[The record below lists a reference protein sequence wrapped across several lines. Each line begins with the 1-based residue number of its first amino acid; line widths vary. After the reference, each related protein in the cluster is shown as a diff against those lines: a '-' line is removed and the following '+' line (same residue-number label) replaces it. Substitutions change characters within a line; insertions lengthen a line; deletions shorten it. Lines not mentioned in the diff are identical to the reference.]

1 MPPEKRWDVYPKIT
15 AEAER
20 ELREYS
26 PVLKQI
32 LFNRGY
38 TTQASAQEFIAAQPP
53 SGAAPEN
60 MLGITAA
67 VERIDYALTHS
78 EPIAI
83 YGDYDADGVTA
94 TALLVQFLRQLD
106 ANVQGYIPNRFD
118 EGYGLNIGA
127 LNELKEK
134 GVRLV
139 ITVDCGIRSPI
150 EADHARKI
158 GLDLIITDHHHPL
171 GDVPDCLAVI
181 NPKQPGD
188 TYPDKDL
195 AGVGLAYKLAVG
207 YLNYPD
213 KKHIFH
219 GSLPPVEELL
229 DLVALGTISDL
240 AQLRGENRALVKA
253 GLQVIRQPRRQGLAS
268 LIGVSGLT
276 AQNIGASDISF
287 ALGPRLNAAGRLE
300 SALAAFNFL
309 ISTDLNEAGEL
320 AQKLENQNRDRQ
332 EKTREAL
339 ALAEILAHPE
349 QDGQFLLIAA
359 DPGFSTGIVGLV
371 ASRLTEAYYRPSIV
385 AYQGTEFTRASC
397 RSIPDFH
404 ITDALDECA
413 DLMEHHGGHAAA
425 AGFTVRN
432 DRWVELKERLQHI
445 AEQKLLTCD
454 LRPSI
459 KADIALPL
467 VDLKPDILTDIE
479 RLQPTGNG
487 NPQPIFCS
495 RGLKVNRYKAVGKD
509 YAHLKVT
516 LSDNLITYDAIG
528 FRLGSWVEKMPS
540 SVDIMYFFEKNE
552 FNGSVNLQLNLR
564 DLKPA

>member
-1 MPPEKRWDVYPKIT
+1 MPPEKRWEVYPIIT

-20 ELREYS
+20 ELREYP
-26 PVLKQI
+26 PVLRQI

-53 SGAAPEN
+53 AGTEPEN
-60 MLGITAA
+60 MLGINTA
-67 VERIDYALTHS
+67 VERIEYALTHS

-94 TALLVQFLRQLD
+94 TALLVQFLRQLE

-139 ITVDCGIRSPI
+139 ITVDCGIRSSL
-150 EADHARKI
+150 EAEHASKI

-171 GDVPDCLAVI
+171 GDVPHCLAVI

-195 AGVGLAYKLAVG
+195 AGVGLAYKLVVG
-207 YLNYPD
+207 YLND
-213 KKHIFH
+213 SRKKNPLDTF
-219 GSLPPVEELL
+219 LPSIEDFL

-240 AQLRGENRALVKA
+240 APLKGENRALVKA
-253 GLQVIRQPRRQGLAS
+253 GLRAIRQPRRQGLAS

-300 SALAAFNFL
+300 SALAALNLL

-339 ALAEILAHPE
+339 ALAENLAHPE
-349 QDGQFLLIAA
+349 QEGQFLLIAA
-359 DPGFSTGIVGLV
+359 DPGFSSGIVGLV

-385 AYQGTEFTRASC
+385 AYQGLEFTRASC

-404 ITDALDECA
+404 ITDALDACA

-432 DRWVELKERLQHI
+432 ERWGELKDRLQHL
-445 AEQKLLTCD
+445 AEQKLSTCD
-454 LRPSI
+454 LRPSL

-467 VDLKPDILTDIE
+467 ADLKPDILADIE

-516 LSDNLITYDAIG
+516 LSDNRITYDAIG

-552 FNGSVNLQLNLR
+552 FNGSTNLQLNLR

>member
-1 MPPEKRWDVYPKIT
+1 MPPEKRWEVYPTIT
-15 AEAER
+15 AEAEQ

-26 PVLKQI
+26 PVLRQI
-32 LFNRGY
+32 LYNRGY
-38 TTQASAQEFIAAQPP
+38 TTQASAQKFLAAQPP
-53 SGAAPEN
+53 SGTEPED
-60 MLGITAA
+60 MLGICAA
-67 VERIDYALTHS
+67 VERIDYALAHA

-94 TALLVQFLRQLD
+94 TALLVQFLRQLGAD
-106 ANVQGYIPNRFD
+106 VQGYIPNRFD
-118 EGYGLNIGA
+118 EGYGVNTDA
-127 LNELKEK
+127 LDSLKEK
-134 GVRLV
+134 GIQLV

-207 YLNYPD
+207 YLNYSL
-213 KKHIFH
+213 KKHPLATF
-219 GSLPPVEELL
+219 LPSPEDFL

-240 AQLRGENRALVKA
+240 APLRGENRALVKA

-276 AQNIGASDISF
+276 ALNIGASDISF

-300 SALAAFNFL
+300 SALAALNLL

-339 ALAEILAHPE
+339 ALAENLAHPE

-359 DPGFSTGIVGLV
+359 DPGFSSGIVGLV

-385 AYQGTEFTRASC
+385 AYQGLEFTRASC

-413 DLMEHHGGHAAA
+413 ELMEHHGGHAAA

-432 DRWVELKERLQHI
+432 ERWVELKDRLQHI
-445 AEQKLLTCD
+445 AEQKLSTSD

-467 VDLKPDILTDIE
+467 VDLKPDILADIE
-479 RLQPTGNG
+479 LLQPTGNG

-495 RGLKVNRYKAVGKD
+495 HGLKVNRYKAVGKD

-516 LSDNLITYDAIG
+516 LSDNRITYDAIG
-528 FRLGSWVEKMPS
+528 FRLGSWVDKMPS

-552 FNGSVNLQLNLR
+552 FNGSTNLQLNLR
-564 DLKPA
+564 DLKPS

>member
-1 MPPEKRWDVYPKIT
+1 MPPEKRWEVFPLLTPESKQ
-15 AEAER
+15 
-20 ELREYS
+20 ELGEYS
-26 PVLKQI
+26 PVLRQI
-32 LFNRGY
+32 LYNRGY
-38 TTQASAQEFIAAQPP
+38 TTKATAQEFLAAQSP
-53 SGAAPEN
+53 SGTEPEK
-60 MLGITAA
+60 MLGIPAA
-67 VERIDYALTHS
+67 VERLDYALTHS
-78 EPIAI
+78 EAIAI

-94 TALLVQFLRQLD
+94 TALLVQFLKQLGAD
-106 ANVQGYIPNRFD
+106 VQGYIPNRFD
-118 EGYGLNIGA
+118 EGYGLNIEA
-127 LNELKEK
+127 LDSLKEK
-134 GVRLV
+134 GVGLV
-139 ITVDCGIRSPI
+139 ITVDCGIRSPL
-150 EADHARKI
+150 EAEHARQI

-207 YLNYPD
+207 YLNYPG
-213 KKHIFH
+213 KKYI
-219 GSLPPVEELL
+219 LPNSITPVENFL

-240 AQLRGENRALVKA
+240 APLRGENRALVKK
-253 GLQVIRQPRRQGLAS
+253 GLEIIRQPRRQGLFS
-268 LIGVSGLT
+268 LIKVSGLT
-276 AQNIGASDISF
+276 AQNIGASEISF

-300 SALAAFNFL
+300 SALAALNLL

-349 QDGQFLLIAA
+349 QDGQYILIAA
-359 DPGFSTGIVGLV
+359 DPGFSSGIVGLV

-385 AYQGTEFTRASC
+385 AYQGPEFTRASC

-404 ITDALDECA
+404 ITDALDECV

-425 AGFTVRN
+425 AGFTIRN
-432 DRWVELKERLQHI
+432 ERWMELKDRLQNM
-445 AEQKLLTCD
+445 AEQQLSVLD

-467 VDLKPDILTDIE
+467 VDLKPEILTDIE

-495 RGLKVNRYKAVGKD
+495 RGLKVNRFRAVGKD
-509 YAHLKVT
+509 NAHLKVT
-516 LSDNLITYDAIG
+516 LSDNRITYDAIG
-528 FRLGSWVEKMPS
+528 FRLGSWAEKMPP
-540 SVDIMYFFEKNE
+540 SVDIMYYFERNE
-552 FNGSVNLQLNLR
+552 YNGNTSLQLNLR